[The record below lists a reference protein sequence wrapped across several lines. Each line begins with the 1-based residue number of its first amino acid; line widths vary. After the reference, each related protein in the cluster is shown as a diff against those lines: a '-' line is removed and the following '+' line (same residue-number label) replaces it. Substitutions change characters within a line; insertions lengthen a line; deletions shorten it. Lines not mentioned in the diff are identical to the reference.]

1 MSLSLATSQ
10 CLRLCCKRR
19 TYVRAHSGLLA
30 EIEEDKM
37 GNDFEDF
44 DYAIYLISY
53 KVGRIIGVL
62 GFTSDDREDL
72 EQELILH
79 LLENWPQF
87 DSRRGSVK
95 TFINCVLDN
104 RIRQILE
111 SRKTQK
117 SGFGKWT
124 VSLDEK
130 VEFEDGCG
138 VSRIDAIDREEY
150 MLRTGRLRRRAFDE
164 CDLRIA
170 VEQAISRLPPEL
182 RELCERLMTQNVTE
196 ISEETGIPR
205 HRFYPSIR
213 KLRCIFE
220 EAGLKDCL

>member
-1 MSLSLATSQ
+1 
-10 CLRLCCKRR
+10 
-19 TYVRAHSGLLA
+19 
-30 EIEEDKM
+30 M
-37 GNDFEDF
+37 GINDDFVSF

-53 KVGRIIGVL
+53 KVGRLVGIL
-62 GFTSDDREDL
+62 GFTFEDREDL

-79 LLENWPQF
+79 LLQNWSQYNPE
-87 DSRRGSVK
+87 RGAAK

-104 RIRQILE
+104 RLRQILE
-111 SRKTQK
+111 RKKTQK

-124 VSLDEK
+124 VSLDETL
-130 VEFEDGCG
+130 EDADGYG

-150 MLRTGRLRRRAFDE
+150 MLRIGILQRSAFEE
-164 CDLRIA
+164 CDLRLD
-170 VEQAISRLPPEL
+170 VERVISKLSPDL
-182 RELCERLMTQNVTE
+182 LELCERLQRQTVTE

-220 EAGLKDCL
+220 EAGLKDYL

>member
-1 MSLSLATSQ
+1 
-10 CLRLCCKRR
+10 
-19 TYVRAHSGLLA
+19 
-30 EIEEDKM
+30 M
-37 GNDFEDF
+37 GIDNDFEDF

-62 GFTSDDREDL
+62 GFTFDDKEDL
-72 EQELILH
+72 EQDLILH
-79 LLENWPQF
+79 LLESWPQF
-87 DSRRGSVK
+87 DSQRGAVK

-104 RIRQILE
+104 RIRQIIE

-124 VSLDEK
+124 ISLDERI
-130 VEFEDGCG
+130 EGEDGG
-138 VSRIDAIDREEY
+138 AVTRIDAVDREEY
-150 MLRTGRLRRRAFDE
+150 MLRTGKLRRRAFDE

-170 VEQAISRLPPEL
+170 VEHVLSRLSPEL
-182 RELCERLMTQNVTE
+182 RELCERLMMQNVTE

>member
-1 MSLSLATSQ
+1 
-10 CLRLCCKRR
+10 
-19 TYVRAHSGLLA
+19 
-30 EIEEDKM
+30 M
-37 GNDFEDF
+37 GNANNFEDF

-62 GFTSDDREDL
+62 GFTSDDKEDL
-72 EQELILH
+72 EQELMLH
-79 LLENWPQF
+79 LLENWPRF
-87 DSRRGSVK
+87 DSERGAVK

-104 RIRQILE
+104 RIRQIIE

-124 VSLDEK
+124 LSLDERI
-130 VEFEDGCG
+130 EGEDGG
-138 VSRIDAIDREEY
+138 AVTRIDAVDREEY
-150 MLRTGRLRRRAFDE
+150 MLRTGKLRRRALDE

-170 VEQAISRLPPEL
+170 VEQAISRLSPEL
-182 RELCERLMTQNVTE
+182 RELCERLMRQNVTE